1 MTTNEPI
8 PNEPLQE
15 VHATAPR
22 QPRQKVPKVVVI
34 LAAAA
39 AIALLLE
46 IRSGIAARVS
56 AHTSLSIATEAAATP
71 IVNVVHPREGAPLEE
86 LTLPGNTQA
95 FTDTPIYARTSGYL
109 KRWYHDL
116 GAHVRR
122 GELLA
127 EIEAPEIDKQLQ
139 QARADLEAARAT
151 SRLAETTA
159 ARWQVLL
166 QTDAVSKQET
176 DEKLGD
182 LSAKKANLESMAS
195 GVRRLEDLQS
205 FQKVYAPF
213 DGVITAR
220 KTDVG
225 ALIDAGAAT
234 ASKELFHLAAVQRL
248 RVFVAVPEAYAH
260 AARPGMTAT
269 LTGDEYQGRTFQG
282 TLVRTSNAID
292 AAAHTLLTEVEVDNR
307 DEALLPGAY
316 VTVHLKLPRR
326 SWALTVPSNA
336 LLFRAE
342 GPQIGL
348 VKDGRATLAPVK
360 IGRDYGSDVEIL
372 SGLERTDAVI
382 LDPPDSLAT
391 GMPVRIAAKT
401 ADHAQR

>member
-8 PNEPLQE
+8 QNEPRQE
-15 VHATAPR
+15 VDATAPR
-22 QPRQKVPKVVVI
+22 QPQRKVPKVVVI
-34 LAAAA
+34 LAAAG

-56 AHTSLSIATEAAATP
+56 AHTNLSIATEAAATP
-71 IVNVVHPREGAPLEE
+71 IVSVVHPREGAPLEE

-225 ALIDAGAAT
+225 ALIDAGSAAP
-234 ASKELFHLAAVQRL
+234 AKELFHLAAVQRL

-260 AARPGMTAT
+260 VAKPGLAVP
-269 LTGDEYQGRTFQG
+269 LTGDAYQGRTFQG

-292 AAAHTLLTEVEVDNR
+292 PAAHTLLAEVEVDNR

-326 SWALTVPSNA
+326 SMSLTVPSNA
-336 LLFRAE
+336 LLFRSE
-342 GPQIGL
+342 GPEVGV
-348 VKDGRATLAPVK
+348 VKNGHSELAQVK
-360 IGRDYGSDVEIL
+360 IGRDYGSEIEIL
-372 SGLERTDAVI
+372 AGLEPSDAVI
-382 LDPPDSLAT
+382 LDPPDSLSN
-391 GMPVRIAAKT
+391 GMPVRVAGNSAAQ
-401 ADHAQR
+401 APR

>member
-1 MTTNEPI
+1 
-8 PNEPLQE
+8 
-15 VHATAPR
+15 
-22 QPRQKVPKVVVI
+22 
-34 LAAAA
+34 
-39 AIALLLE
+39 LLLE

-56 AHTSLSIATEAAATP
+56 AHTNLSIATEAAATP
-71 IVNVVHPREGAPLEE
+71 IVSVVHPREGAPLEE

-225 ALIDAGAAT
+225 ALIDAGSAAP
-234 ASKELFHLAAVQRL
+234 AKELFHLAAVQRL

-260 AARPGMTAT
+260 VAKPGLPVP
-269 LTGDEYQGRTFQG
+269 LTGDAYQGRTFQG

-292 AAAHTLLTEVEVDNR
+292 PAAHTLLAEVEVDNR

-326 SWALTVPSNA
+326 SMSLTVPSNA
-336 LLFRAE
+336 LLFRSE
-342 GPQIGL
+342 GPEVGV
-348 VKDGRATLAPVK
+348 VKNGRSELAQVK
-360 IGRDYGSDVEIL
+360 IGRDYGSEIEIL
-372 SGLERTDAVI
+372 AGLKPSDAVI
-382 LDPPDSLAT
+382 LDPPDSLSN
-391 GMPVRIAAKT
+391 GMPVRVAGNSATKG
-401 ADHAQR
+401 RP